1 MALFVLSLLFFS
13 FLMGMSSEGQLEV
26 GFYSNTCPQVDSIV
40 GAVVRDAVLSDPNM
54 AAVLLR
60 LHFHDCFVQVIEGC
74 DGSILIENGPQ
85 SERHAFGHQGVRGF
99 EVIER
104 AKTKLEGSCPGLVS
118 CADIVALAA
127 RDAVVMANGPAYQV
141 PTGRRDGLVSNLS
154 LADDMPDVSDS
165 IELLKTKFLNKG
177 LSVKDLVLLSGA
189 HTIGTTACFFMTR
202 RLYNFFPSGE
212 GSDPAI
218 SQNFLPQLK
227 ARCPKNGDVNVRLAI
242 DAWSEQKF
250 DINILKNIREGFAV
264 LESDARLND
273 DIATKNIIDS
283 YFSPFS
289 PMFGPS
295 FEADFVES
303 IVKMGQIGVKTGF
316 LGEVRRVC
324 SAFN

>member
-1 MALFVLSLLFFS
+1 
-13 FLMGMSSEGQLEV
+13 
-26 GFYSNTCPQVDSIV
+26 
-40 GAVVRDAVLSDPNM
+40 
-54 AAVLLR
+54 
-60 LHFHDCFVQVIEGC
+60 
-74 DGSILIENGPQ
+74 
-85 SERHAFGHQGVRGF
+85 
-99 EVIER
+99 
-104 AKTKLEGSCPGLVS
+104 
-118 CADIVALAA
+118 
-127 RDAVVMANGPAYQV
+127 
-141 PTGRRDGLVSNLS
+141 
-154 LADDMPDVSDS
+154 
-165 IELLKTKFLNKG
+165 
-177 LSVKDLVLLSGA
+177 
-189 HTIGTTACFFMTR
+189 MTR

-242 DAWSEQKF
+242 DAGSEQKF